1 MPIYEF
7 YCKTCHMIFNFFSA
21 SVNVEKRPK
30 CPRCKRVKLVR
41 QMSSFSAL
49 KNRGGENGADMPDM
63 DESRMEKA
71 INLLAKESEHIDEND
86 PRQAAN
92 LMRKMSDMTGLNLGP
107 GMEEAI
113 SRMEAGEDPTQIED
127 DMGDLLEGEES
138 FTFRARSSRPA
149 RKRPPKV
156 DDKLYYL

>member
-7 YCKTCHMIFNFFSA
+7 YCKNCHMIFNFFSP

-30 CPRCKRVKLVR
+30 CPRCKRIKLVK
-41 QMSSFSAL
+41 QMSRFSTL
-49 KNRGGENGADMPDM
+49 KNNGGENDTVMPDM

-71 INLLAKESEHIDEND
+71 INLLAKESEHLDEND

-92 LMRKMSDMTGLNLGP
+92 LMRKMTDMAGLNPGP
-107 GMEEAI
+107 GIEEAI
-113 SRMEAGEDPTQIED
+113 SRIEAGEDPAQVEA

-138 FTFRARSSRPA
+138 FSFKGRSSRLI
-149 RKRPPKV
+149 RQRPPKV

>member
-7 YCKTCHMIFNFFSA
+7 YCKKCHLIFNFFSA
-21 SVNVEKRPK
+21 SINVEKRPK
-30 CPRCKRVKLVR
+30 CPRCRRIKLVR
-41 QMSSFSAL
+41 QMSSFSAP
-49 KNRGGENGADMPDM
+49 KNKGGENDTVMPDM

-71 INLLAKESEHIDEND
+71 MNLLAKESEHLDEND
-86 PRQAAN
+86 PRQTAH
-92 LMRKMSDMTGLNLGP
+92 LMRKMTDVTGLDLGP
-107 GMEEAI
+107 GMEEAL
-113 SRMEAGEDPTQIED
+113 SRMEGGEDPARIEA

-138 FTFRARSSRPA
+138 LNFRRRSSRPI